1 MIIIDGEYITT
12 EELCQWLK
20 ISKNTANNWRRRGL
34 PFVRFGNTVR
44 YEKLKVQRW
53 LEEND
58 KN

>member
-1 MIIIDGEYITT
+1 MVIDETYITT

-20 ISKNTANNWRRRGL
+20 ISKATANNWRRLGL

-44 YEKLKVQRW
+44 YEKVKVQKW
-53 LEEND
+53 LEEKG

>member
-1 MIIIDGEYITT
+1 LVIKDEYITT

-20 ISKNTANNWRRRGL
+20 ISKNTANNWRRLGL

-44 YEKLKVQRW
+44 YEKVKVQKW
-53 LEEND
+53 LEEKG